1 MFKQVLLGG
10 SALVGVAALALPV
23 QAGPI
28 GSKDAMSVTIDG
40 EFRFIMGFHDQDVS
54 AGFGQG
60 YDFHGDESEIKIAA
74 KNTADNGLE
83 YGVSI
88 ELNAGGGDTRAADE
102 SYAFVDSDVWGR
114 VEMGDQDD
122 ASSRMSI
129 DGIDVLV
136 GRGGSDGDVADF
148 IQFGTG
154 RAISGPGFDSTGDDT
169 KLTYFSPRLAGFQ
182 LGVTHTPDSGV
193 NAGRTGN
200 GGLTDTDNDG
210 NFESVWSLAASYKG
224 KFDDVKVE
232 LSVLGEFGDSETATA
247 AATEGRIESVG
258 VGANV
263 TFGGFGIGA
272 GYFDLATKGLA
283 EAVHGAGGDAGS
295 YYDFGVSY
303 AQGLW
308 GVSLGWFESSVG
320 NPAGSGGDTRVQIIS
335 IDSAYTVAPGWE
347 LAVGL
352 NFVSADNINATALEV
367 NNNGTVFLIS
377 NAFKF

>member
-1 MFKQVLLGG
+1 MANFA
-10 SALVGVAALALPV
+10 S
-23 QAGPI
+23 
-28 GSKDAMSVTIDG
+28 SW
-40 EFRFIMGFHDQDVS
+40 VS

-283 EAVHGAGGDAGS
+283 EAVHGAAETRGPITISVSPTHKAS
-295 YYDFGVSY
+295 GVS
-303 AQGLW
+303 ASAGLRARSAIPRAAVATPECRSFPLIAPTQSRRAGNW
-308 GVSLGWFESSVG
+308 RLG
-320 NPAGSGGDTRVQIIS
+320 
-335 IDSAYTVAPGWE
+335 
-347 LAVGL
+347 
-352 NFVSADNINATALEV
+352 
-367 NNNGTVFLIS
+367 
-377 NAFKF
+377 